1 MYEEMREKNRRIR
14 PGETPGE
21 GRYRQD
27 RSAGTYGRRSLKRER
42 ELRRRRNRRM
52 FLTAAALILFLSGG
66 AAGWFLRGSL
76 MGTSV
81 NPSSVRMPDWVTQDL
96 LTINDYSRPGTK
108 IAEINGIV
116 VHYVG
121 NPGTTAGQNRNYF
134 EGLKDQTGS
143 NRISVSS
150 NFIIGLDGE
159 ILQCVPIDEMAY
171 ASNVRNSDTIS
182 IECCHP
188 GKDGRF
194 TEETYASLVRLTAW
208 LCRELDLKPK
218 DVIRHYDVTEKA
230 CPKYFVDHP
239 DQWKEF
245 QKDVKEAMKDLS

>member
-1 MYEEMREKNRRIR
+1 MYEEMREKNRRQR
-14 PGETPGE
+14 SGEALEE
-21 GRYRQD
+21 GR
-27 RSAGTYGRRSLKRER
+27 GRRRREPEAYERRKLKEGRR
-42 ELRRRRNRRM
+42 LRRRRSRRT
-52 FLTAAALILFLSGG
+52 FLAALILFLSGG

-76 MGTSV
+76 IREPV
-81 NPSSVRMPDWVTQDL
+81 NPSSVETPEWVTQDL
-96 LTINDYSRPGTK
+96 LTLNDYSRPGTK
-108 IAEINGIV
+108 LSEINGIV

-121 NPGTTAGQNRNYF
+121 NPGTTARQNRNYF

-150 NFIIGLDGE
+150 NFIIGMDGE
-159 ILQCVPIDEMAY
+159 IIQCVPIDEMAY
-171 ASNVRNSDTIS
+171 ASNTRNSDTVS

-218 DVIRHYDVTEKA
+218 DVIRHYDITEKA

-239 DQWKEF
+239 DEWKEF
-245 QKDVKEAMKDLS
+245 LKDVKEAMKE